1 MESKLSISKSAWTDM
16 LASAARQSL
25 LFCAKAM
32 ATSLVV
38 KLVGDGRYLST
49 KLMVELCEKLLVQWS
64 LPVVMIP
71 SVQQPRICHGLNR
84 VANFVSDKRVPK
96 DTVSLE
102 SPERC
107 KLKNDSRLLLKNDSR
122 LFSERGLLSV
132 FWEVMVMDSSEC
144 SEVQILTLDIRYRA
158 FKW

>member
-1 MESKLSISKSAWTDM
+1 MESKLSISKSAWPDM

-25 LFCAKAM
+25 LFWAKAM

-38 KLVGDGRYLST
+38 ELVGRYLS
-49 KLMVELCEKLLVQWS
+49 LMVELCEKLLVQWS

-102 SPERC
+102 SPDRC
-107 KLKNDSRLLLKNDSR
+107 KLKNDSRL
-122 LFSERGLLSV
+122 FS
-132 FWEVMVMDSSEC
+132 
-144 SEVQILTLDIRYRA
+144 DINVLGSYGHG
-158 FKW
+158 

>member
-1 MESKLSISKSAWTDM
+1 MESKLSISKSAWPDM

-25 LFCAKAM
+25 LFWAKAM

-38 KLVGDGRYLST
+38 ELVGDGRFLST

-107 KLKNDSRLLLKNDSR
+107 KLKNDSRL
-122 LFSERGLLSV
+122 FSERGLLSV

>member
-1 MESKLSISKSAWTDM
+1 
-16 LASAARQSL
+16 
-25 LFCAKAM
+25 M

-49 KLMVELCEKLLVQWS
+49 TLMVDLCEKLLVQWS

-102 SPERC
+102 SPDRC
-107 KLKNDSRLLLKNDSR
+107 RLKNDSR
-122 LFSERGLLSV
+122 LFSERGLLSM